1 MLRASRG
8 SAYHSLP
15 NTAPMPTT
23 HRARLF
29 AETLRSL
36 AAPRRAVPLALVAV
50 SLWSAEWVASQSPP
64 ALFVDAVLMALFCAF
79 SPALWRVLFARS
91 LPSLAQHLAAWGLY
105 AVASAAIV
113 VGAGV
118 LLPPRVGLPFTY
130 VTEPR
135 SLGVLVALFLA
146 GGWGLGRDIELEAT
160 ADRERARAA
169 KLAVDAE
176 HAQILALRAQLDP
189 HFLFNT
195 LNAIAEWCREDPV
208 VAERAILDLAALL
221 RAVFDALQTP
231 GWSLS
236 ASSRFSNSSPPST
249 RPATPAGTAS
259 ASTSRP
265 AATTR
270 DIPALV
276 LLPLFENAI
285 KHGPAAGHHGE
296 VVMQVREE
304 FGDAVVSIEN
314 PGAFGGSRDGAQ
326 GLASVERR
334 LVLAYGEHTRA
345 VFTSTDTTTRVT
357 VRLPPHT
364 LDGVSP

>member
-1 MLRASRG
+1 MLRVTRAP
-8 SAYHSLP
+8 AYHRP
-15 NTAPMPTT
+15 RPMPDT

-36 AAPRRAVPLALVAV
+36 AAPRRAVPLALVCA
-50 SLWSAEWVASQSPP
+50 SLWSAEWVASHSPR
-64 ALFVDAVLMALFCAF
+64 AMFVDAVLMVLFCALA
-79 SPALWRVLFARS
+79 PALWRSLFARP
-91 LPSLAQHLAAWGLY
+91 LPSLAHHLAAWGVY
-105 AVASAAIV
+105 VVASVAV
-113 VGAGV
+113 VVSAGV
-118 LLPPRVGLPFTY
+118 LLPPRVGLAWTY

-231 GWSLS
+231 GWSL
-236 ASSRFSNSSPPST
+236 ARELALLQQLAALYATRDAGRYRF
-249 RPATPAGTAS
+249 RFDVEA
-259 ASTSRP
+259 
-265 AATTR
+265 AATAR
-270 DIPALV
+270 DVPPLV

-285 KHGPAAGHHGE
+285 KHGPAAGHDGE
-296 VVMQVREE
+296 VEMQVRAQN
-304 FGDAVVSIEN
+304 GDAVVSIEN
-314 PGAFGGSRDGAQ
+314 PGAFGGPRDGAQ

-334 LVLAYGEHTRA
+334 LVLAYGEDTRA
-345 VFTSTDTTTRVT
+345 VFASTDTSTRVT
-357 VRLPPHT
+357 VHLPPQT
-364 LDGVSP
+364 LEEVAP

>member
-1 MLRASRG
+1 MS
-8 SAYHSLP
+8 
-15 NTAPMPTT
+15 TT

-236 ASSRFSNSSPPST
+236 RELALLQQLAALYST
-249 RPATPAGTAS
+249 RDAG
-259 ASTSRP
+259 RYRFRFDVEP

-357 VRLPPHT
+357 VRLPPQT

>member
-1 MLRASRG
+1 
-8 SAYHSLP
+8 
-15 NTAPMPTT
+15 MPTS

-29 AETLRSL
+29 GETLRSL
-36 AAPRRAVPLALVAV
+36 AAPRRAVPLALVAA

-79 SPALWRVLFARS
+79 APALWRVLFAHP

-160 ADRERARAA
+160 ADRERARAS

-208 VAERAILDLAALL
+208 VAERAIVDLAALL
-221 RAVFDALQTP
+221 RGVFDALQTP

-236 ASSRFSNSSPPST
+236 RELALLQQLAALYST
-249 RPATPAGTAS
+249 RDAG
-259 ASTSRP
+259 RYRFRFDVEP
-265 AATTR
+265 AATAR
-270 DIPALV
+270 DIPPLV

-285 KHGPAAGHHGE
+285 KHGAAAGHHGE

-345 VFTSTDTTTRVT
+345 VFDSAGATTRVT
-357 VRLPPHT
+357 VRLPPQT